1 MKLKVC
7 GMKYN
12 TADVASLRPDYLG
25 FIFWEPS
32 ARYFKGSMPELDPA
46 IKKVGVF
53 VNAAPEEIV
62 MRTFEYNLQ
71 LIQLH
76 GQESPDYC
84 RDLKL
89 LLAGENTELPE
100 IVKAFALDE
109 NFDFELL
116 TSYEDVCDYFLFD
129 TRSDLPGGSGKK
141 FNWKLLSNYRLGKP
155 FFLSGGIGSQDVESI
170 KEFSNQPGAKYCYG
184 IDVNSKF
191 EKEPG
196 LKDTKSL
203 EEFMSGMGLPK
214 KEKL

>member
-7 GMKYN
+7 GMKHN
-12 TADVASLRPDYLG
+12 TADVACMRPDYLG

-32 ARYFKGSMPELDPA
+32 ARYFQGVMPELDAA

-62 MRTFEYNLQ
+62 LRTLEYNLQ
-71 LIQLH
+71 AIQLH

-84 RDLKL
+84 KALKE
-89 LLAGENTELPE
+89 LLAGDSDELPE
-100 IVKAFALDE
+100 IVKAFAIDE
-109 NFDFELL
+109 NFDFEKLVPYK
-116 TSYEDVCDYFLFD
+116 SVCDYFLFD

-141 FNWKLLSNYRLGKP
+141 FNWELLSNYNSGKP
-155 FFLSGGIGSQDVESI
+155 FFLSGGIGSQDVYAI
-170 KEFSNQPGAKYCYG
+170 KEFLNQPGAKYCYG

-196 LKDTKSL
+196 LKDTESL
-203 EEFMSGMGLPK
+203 RKFMSGLGLSK